1 MSPRILDRLQA
12 AVIEGNVKRA
22 KRIAEQIVDQE
33 IPLTKA
39 VGTLMRAMKIVGD
52 RYERKEFFLVEVA
65 SSASAMR
72 ESFKVLE
79 PHLEVAPASMKGKIV
94 IGSLKG
100 NIQNLG
106 KDIVAATLR
115 SANLQ
120 VVDLGVDVT
129 PEEFVRQAIQEEA
142 KIIAVS
148 ISMEETLP
156 FLKDL
161 VKALRKENLRDQ
173 IRIVIGGNAVS
184 ENVRKEYG
192 LDAYAVDARD
202 CLDKV
207 KALLA

>member
-1 MSPRILDRLQA
+1 
-12 AVIEGNVKRA
+12 
-22 KRIAEQIVDQE
+22 
-33 IPLTKA
+33 
-39 VGTLMRAMKIVGD
+39 MRAMKIVGD

-79 PHLEVAPASMKGKIV
+79 PHLEVTPASMKGKIV

-129 PEEFVRQAIQEEA
+129 PEEFVRQAIKEEA

-148 ISMEETLP
+148 VSMEETLP
-156 FLKDL
+156 FLKGL

-202 CLDKV
+202 CLEKV

>member
-1 MSPRILDRLQA
+1 MLERLKA
-12 AVIEGNVKRA
+12 AVIEGNIKRA
-22 KRIAEQIVDQE
+22 KRITEQIVDQE
-33 IPLTKA
+33 IPSTKA
-39 VGTLMRAMKIVGD
+39 IRALMSAMKVVGD

-106 KDIVAATLR
+106 KDIVVATLR
-115 SANLQ
+115 SANLT
-120 VVDLGVDVT
+120 VVDLGVDVA
-129 PEEFVRQAIQEEA
+129 PEEFVQQAKEDGA

-148 ISMEETLP
+148 VSMEETVP
-156 FLKDL
+156 FLKDI
-161 VKALRKENLRDQ
+161 VEVLRREKLRDQ
-173 IRIVIGGNAVS
+173 IKVVIGGNAVS
-184 ENVRKEYG
+184 ENIRKEYG

-202 CLDKV
+202 CLEKV
-207 KALLA
+207 QALLA